1 MDYKTLNNG
10 VKIPMLGFG
19 VFRMNNQE
27 AEQAVCDAL
36 HAGFRYIDTANMYQ
50 NEEGVGKALVKSMIP
65 REELFIS
72 SKLGVLDT
80 NFEGAKKGF
89 ETSLEKLGLEYIDLY
104 IIHQPFNDYYGA
116 WRALSEL
123 YEEGKI
129 RAIGVD
135 NFTESR
141 LADFLAFNTIKPAV
155 NYLEIHPYNQQSNE
169 IKYLKSEGVSPVA
182 WSPFAAGQFNIL
194 NDSIL
199 SNIASEHG
207 KTTAQIVLRWL
218 IQNKIPTVVKS
229 SKIGRMEE
237 NLAIFDFELS
247 EREMIEIE
255 NLNINKTLGGIRT
268 SAKQVNDFLK
278 MITSEDKK

>member
-229 SKIGRMEE
+229 SKIERMEE

>member
-1 MDYKTLNNG
+1 M
-10 VKIPMLGFG
+10 
-19 VFRMNNQE
+19 
-27 AEQAVCDAL
+27 
-36 HAGFRYIDTANMYQ
+36 
-50 NEEGVGKALVKSMIP
+50 
-65 REELFIS
+65 
-72 SKLGVLDT
+72 
-80 NFEGAKKGF
+80 
-89 ETSLEKLGLEYIDLY
+89 
-104 IIHQPFNDYYGA
+104 
-116 WRALSEL
+116 
-123 YEEGKI
+123 
-129 RAIGVD
+129 
-135 NFTESR
+135 
-141 LADFLAFNTIKPAV
+141 
-155 NYLEIHPYNQQSNE
+155 
-169 IKYLKSEGVSPVA
+169 
-182 WSPFAAGQFNIL
+182 

>member
-1 MDYKTLNNG
+1 
-10 VKIPMLGFG
+10 
-19 VFRMNNQE
+19 MNNQE

>member
-10 VKIPMLGFG
+10 IKIPMLGFG

-27 AEQAVCDAL
+27 AEQAVSDAL

-50 NEEGVGKALVKSMIP
+50 NEEGVGNALKKSMIP

-89 ETSLEKLGLEYIDLY
+89 ETSLKNLGLEYIDLY

-155 NYLEIHPYNQQSNE
+155 NYLEIHPYNQQSDE
-169 IKYLKSEGVSPVA
+169 IKYLKSEDVSPVA

-207 KTTAQIVLRWL
+207 KTTAQIVLKWL

-229 SKIGRMEE
+229 SKIERMKE

-247 EREMIEIE
+247 EREMIKIE
-255 NLNINKTLGGIRT
+255 KLNINKTLGGIRT